1 MATYNADIHFPAVV
15 RVSEP
20 LNVLLPL
27 LGIYRYH
34 RVRAHARARARAR
47 DRTRNTLAGSLA

>member
-34 RVRAHARARARAR
+34 RVRAHARAH